1 MIRIKTITPLFLV
14 GIATTAMSAPMGD
27 YQFKSPAFN
36 GVGYSSHVL
45 TIENVEQTRAKAIE
59 DAIKAAQTAAAASGS
74 NKPINQFL
82 TNLESRIYAQ
92 ISQNLATAMFAGG
105 NNTSGTI
112 DFQGNTIHWLNQG
125 NNIQLTVFDAN
136 GTQTVINVPLLGVQ

>member
-1 MIRIKTITPLFLV
+1 MFIGATVFIT
-14 GIATTAMSAPMGD
+14 ATAMAAPLSD

-36 GVGYSSHVL
+36 GIGYSSHVL
-45 TIENVEQTRAKAIE
+45 TIENLEATRAKAIE
-59 DAIKAAQTAAAASGS
+59 DAIKSAQLAAASSGS
-74 NKPINQFL
+74 TKPINQFL

-125 NNIQLTVFDAN
+125 NNIQLTVFDSN

>member
-1 MIRIKTITPLFLV
+1 MTTIRKIAMAILV
-14 GIATTAMSAPMGD
+14 LGCVPASAATLGD

-36 GVGYSSHVL
+36 GAGYSSHVL
-45 TIENVEQTRAKAIE
+45 TIENVERTRAKAIE
-59 DAIKAAQTAAAASGS
+59 DAILAAQQAAAASGS

-112 DFQGNTIHWLNQG
+112 DFQGNTINWLNQG
-125 NNIQLTVFDAN
+125 NNIQLTVFDVN
-136 GTQTVINVPLLGVQ
+136 GTQTVINVPLLGVH